1 MKTLTLF
8 CLIFFCFNCIAQ
20 KKIIGEI
27 FDTQGKRVFYVE
39 DTGEMHKKGSANGEV
54 VQNVLKFHCEDG
66 QVYDFDYT
74 WDQIIKDGSVFINFN
89 FNKDEWELVDK
100 AKLAPSKSPKRE
112 QIQRIYSVLF
122 ENYRTA
128 PGRPINSGSIVTVS
142 EQGKVPIFVYKK
154 GLGFMNEFG
163 ETIYV
168 LNDTLKAY
176 PNQLGSHI
184 PAWCTIILLH
194 HYYEESYINS
204 DHYEKIKEIRKIQAD
219 SLENTNSIMLDMLA
233 LGKRYETEA
242 INLAGQ
248 HFKMLYFTTVDGKLV
263 ILTSEQVSSLKN
275 KWILINKDTG
285 QTFNMN
291 LGVPA
296 GGFPVSRKNAKKMG
310 IEEVD
315 GRTRVIEIKCKPEFQ
330 SEFNLVVLK

>member
-8 CLIFFCFNCIAQ
+8 CLITLCFNGIAQ

-27 FDTQGKRVFYVE
+27 FDTKGKRLFYVE
-39 DTGEMHKKGSANGEV
+39 DTGEVHKKGSANGEV
-54 VQNVLKFHCEDG
+54 VQNVLKFHREDG

-89 FNKDEWELVDK
+89 FNKDEWQLVDK
-100 AKLAPSKSPKRE
+100 AKLTPSNGPKRE
-112 QIQRIYSVLF
+112 QIQRTYSVLF
-122 ENYRTA
+122 ENFRTA
-128 PGRPINSGSIVTVS
+128 PGRPIKSGSIVTVS
-142 EQGKVPIFVYKK
+142 EQGSTPIFMYKNE
-154 GLGFMNEFG
+154 LGFMNEFD

-176 PNQLGSHI
+176 PNQLGSHV
-184 PAWCTIILLH
+184 PAWCTVILLH
-194 HYYEESYINS
+194 HYYEEIYTSS
-204 DHYEKIKEIRKIQAD
+204 DQYEKIKGRRKIQAD
-219 SLENTNSIMLDMLA
+219 NLENTNSIMLDMLA

-248 HFKMLYFTTVDGKLV
+248 HFKMLYFTTVDGKFV
-263 ILTSEQVSSLKN
+263 ILTNEQVSSLKN
-275 KWILINKDTG
+275 KWILMNKETG

-296 GGFPVSRKNAKKMG
+296 GGFPVSRKDAKKMG

-315 GRTRVIEIKCKPEFQ
+315 GRTLVIEIKCKPEFQ
-330 SEFNLVVLK
+330 SQFNSAVLK